1 MKEPYNRNEAK
12 KLIQAICLQGV
23 VISSRHAKEELA
35 QDDLTVVD
43 ARNVLRGG
51 KILEEPELENG
62 TWRYRVQTAQ
72 IVVVVAF
79 VSESKLKIVTA
90 WRKRK

>member
-23 VISSRHAKEELA
+23 VVFSRHAKEELA
-35 QDDLTVVD
+35 QDDMDAVD
-43 ARNVLRGG
+43 VNNVLWGG
-51 KILEEPELENG
+51 KILEEAELENG
-62 TWRYRVQTAQ
+62 TWRYRIHTAQ
-72 IVVVVAF
+72 MVVVVAF

-90 WRKRK
+90 WRKKK